1 MDKPLDR
8 GVKKPYLSPKLTVY
22 GTVRELTK
30 KIGPN
35 GNRDNGRF
43 PSFRTHV

>member
-1 MDKPLDR
+1 MDKPLIR
-8 GVKKPYLSPKLTVY
+8 GLKKPYLSPKLTVY

-30 KIGPN
+30 RTGIH

-43 PSFRTHV
+43 AIFRTHV